1 MLPAITGV
9 SLRDVLVKEGRFPA
23 GVADNNLRVFRLIW
37 FTHCFTLGSLIHEPC
52 HGLASRGFY
61 TDAAKKCVPFYAE
74 TGDLPW
80 WKNSDVVLQSA
91 RLSAEKRKALL
102 GTGL

>member
-9 SLRDVLVKEGRFPA
+9 SLRDALVKEGRFPA

-37 FTHCFTLGSLIHEPC
+37 FEPC

-61 TDAAKKCVPFYAE
+61 TDAATKCVPFYAE

-91 RLSAEKRKALL
+91 RLSAEKRKALP